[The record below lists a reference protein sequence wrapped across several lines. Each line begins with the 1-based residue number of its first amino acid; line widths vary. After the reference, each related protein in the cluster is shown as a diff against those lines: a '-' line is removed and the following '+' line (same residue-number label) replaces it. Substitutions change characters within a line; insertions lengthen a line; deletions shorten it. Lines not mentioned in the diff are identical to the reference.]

1 MAKKNAPTKIT
12 QININKFR
20 GLNGVTINLG
30 KRITLIC
37 GKNGTSKSSILGIA
51 AQVFSFRKDYSSG
64 SDLPYKSLF
73 GTNFKSQ
80 VSEHFRLSKK
90 FDTTGSMDTTIHIH
104 DGYTQSPAEFSLKLY
119 NSVDRPQ
126 PRPVVRGNTIA
137 PGQNSSRNAT
147 HPVIFLS
154 LKRLMPISAREKY
167 TEHDLE
173 YLNLHKIDF
182 LRSTQQLLG
191 KFSTTSLTATTG
203 TIQSAVAH
211 SDDYDQDSVSAG
223 EDNIGQILMAIYSF
237 KKLKSEYPNY
247 KGGLLLIDE
256 ADAGLF
262 PAAQLELI
270 RMLNKEC
277 KELDL
282 QVIMTSHSP
291 TMIEELHEISSINSE
306 NNRTVYLTDSFGAI
320 DSRNN
325 YTWAQIYADLHQETV
340 SFDDVTSLPQVNIY
354 PEDRECADFFTAII
368 TDRKLRKVSN
378 LLNEVALGCDEY
390 LKLIGRKIPEFT
402 CKSIVLLDGDVT
414 NVEHHQSVLT
424 LPTMLPPDQLI
435 FEFMFNLPADNN
447 FWKNKSL
454 YTRTVFLKSAKQV
467 MAALNID
474 PAKNLIDMLALANN
488 YTANKTAQQRP
499 LRTIFKDFAHDPSF
513 LAMVNG
519 QVASNPYRA
528 WVKANPVLATAFRE
542 NFRKKVKIILSKG
555 HGVDSAKLQVLD

>member
-12 QININKFR
+12 QIQINKFR
-20 GLNGVTINLG
+20 GLNGITIDLG
-30 KRITLIC
+30 ERITLIC

-51 AQVFSFRKDYSSG
+51 AQVFSFRKDYLSN

-73 GTNFKSQ
+73 GTSFKSQ

-104 DGYTQSPAEFSLKLY
+104 DGYTQTPAEFSLKLY

-137 PGQNSSRNAT
+137 TGQNSSRNAT

-154 LKRLMPISAREKY
+154 LKRLMPISSREKY

-173 YLNLHKIDF
+173 YLNIHKSEF
-182 LRSTQQLLG
+182 LRATQRLLG

-211 SDDYDQDSVSAG
+211 SDAHDQDSVSAG
-223 EDNIGQILMAIYSF
+223 EDNVGQILMAIYSF
-237 KKLKSEYPNY
+237 KKLKSEYANY

-262 PAAQLELI
+262 PAAQVELI

-277 KELDL
+277 KALDL

-291 TMIEELHEISSINSE
+291 TMIEELHEISTFNSSD
-306 NNRTVYLTDSFGAI
+306 NRTVYLTDSFGAI
-320 DSRNN
+320 DTRNN
-325 YTWAQIYADLHQETV
+325 YTWAEIYADLHQETV
-340 SFDDVTSLPQVNIY
+340 SFDSVTSLPQVNIY
-354 PEDRECADFFTAII
+354 PEDRECADLFSAII
-368 TDRKLRKVSN
+368 TDRKLKKVTN

-402 CKSIVLLDGDVT
+402 KKSIILLDGDVT
-414 NVEHHQSVLT
+414 DVDHHSSVLK
-424 LPTMLPPDQLI
+424 LPTALPPDQLI
-435 FEFMFNLPADNN
+435 FEFMFNLPADNI

-454 YTRTVFLKSAKQV
+454 YTRVLFLKSAEKV
-467 MAALNID
+467 MEALNID
-474 PAKNLIDMLALANN
+474 PAQDRIDIQALAKK
-488 YTANKTAQQRP
+488 YSTNKTAQQRP
-499 LRTIFKDFAHDPSF
+499 LRTIFKDFAHDTNF
-513 LAMVNG
+513 LKMVNG
-519 QVASNPYRA
+519 RVSSNPYRA
-528 WVKANPVLATAFRE
+528 WVKANPELAIAFRE
-542 NFRKKVKIILSKG
+542 NLKGKVKITLSKG
-555 HGVDSAKLQVLD
+555 HGVDSAKLQILD